1 MPDAIAT
8 ALVRVAKMEYAQSGE
23 WRGTFDPVPVEKWVT
38 VETYN
43 VQEMRWQEYHEQP
56 SFGRAA

>member
-1 MPDAIAT
+1 
-8 ALVRVAKMEYAQSGE
+8 LVRVAKMEYAQSGE

-43 VQEMRWQEYHEQP
+43 VQAMRWQEYHEQP